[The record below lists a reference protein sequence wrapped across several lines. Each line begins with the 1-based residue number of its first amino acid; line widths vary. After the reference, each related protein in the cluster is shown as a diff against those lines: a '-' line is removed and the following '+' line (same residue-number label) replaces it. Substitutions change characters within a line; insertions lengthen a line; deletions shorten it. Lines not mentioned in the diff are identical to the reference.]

1 MIQKIPH
8 TFIKKT
14 VASLVLAIGFLF
26 LGSPTATAQEII
38 INKYAVENGTI
49 CNQFDVTLEII
60 GNPPPRPQEVV
71 LVIDRSGS
79 MDDGPVPEPIDY
91 AQAAAID
98 FVNNFFL
105 PVNNPTGLNKVA
117 IVSYAEFASLDI
129 GLTGSSGQANII
141 TAINDITTGGVTN
154 IAKAMQTADNE
165 LTANGTFDCATSRS
179 IILLTD
185 GVPNRDLDGDSC
197 SSDATS
203 SSCIDDAI
211 STGVAAQTTT
221 VSGEVFNQ
229 SVFTIGLTGAISG
242 SRQTTALATLD
253 AMQNSGAF
261 WTEDNADLTAIYAAI
276 LGQLVAAARQ
286 LPGEALVSDVIDP
299 GFSFVPGSFN
309 ASKGTATIGG
319 QLVSWFVDEVFAE
332 TITLEYSIVSNA
344 DVCGTND
351 SGVAVINYENSECA
365 VASEVFNTP
374 SVCIPCPEI
383 EPSIERDGCT
393 NDILYDGTLDQGDCS
408 SLDDDFSWEFFLND
422 VLVGTS
428 DTLSGTF
435 TYTGTDP
442 FEGDFRGELSYNG
455 TYGSGCVLPTVTAD
469 ASITIPTAPEA
480 TYVVTDADCFGAATG
495 AIDLSVTGGT
505 PPYTYLWSTGATT
518 QDISGIPAGS
528 YDVTVTDAD
537 GCNPINTTGI
547 IVGQPDAAI
556 TSSGVI
562 TDVLCHGANTGAI
575 DLSVSGGTPDYTY
588 LWSTGATTQDISG
601 LVAGDY
607 DVTITDAN
615 GCEATDS
622 FTVEEPKHP
631 MSLSTTFTD
640 ALCHGEASG
649 SIDLTVSGGTSPYTY
664 LWSNGATTQDLPA
677 VVAGSY
683 NVVVTDANGCT
694 ATLPV
699 GVTIDEPEPL
709 SIVITKENATT
720 GQGCLD
726 GEATATPSGGTSPY
740 TYLWSASAGSQ
751 TTQTATNLPSG
762 THTVLV
768 TDANG
773 CELEQGVVID
783 CSNTC
788 DAVIEIDEIVD
799 VLCTGDLTGS
809 TTVSASSVANPSAT
823 FTFTWDTVP
832 PTVDSGVTSST
843 LSGLGAGVYTVSVTI
858 DGTVC
863 LPVEQSVTITEPASA
878 LSVSATSTDE
888 SGPATGDGTATAI
901 VTGGTPPYTYSW
913 SPGGGTTETIV
924 GLSAGTYTVTVTDA
938 HGCVDSAST
947 TVNPGTCLDLA
958 ALASSTPVTCNGDS
972 DGTASVS
979 VTGGSG
985 SFTYLW
991 SNGATTA
998 SISGLSGGSYSV
1010 IVFDLVTQ
1018 CNQTA
1023 STTVDEPGVLDSGI
1037 AVSNVLC
1044 FGEATGSLD
1053 LTVTGGTAP
1062 YTFAW
1067 SNGATTEDINM
1078 LTAGAYSVTI
1088 TDSRGCM
1095 TTDSATVTQPD
1106 APLSASI
1113 TAQTDI
1119 VCTGLGSVTVAAT
1132 GGTMP
1137 YLYQLD
1143 SGPFGAS
1150 GTFSD
1155 LADGSYTINVLDAQG
1170 CTTAVP
1176 VTILFNCTD
1185 AIDDINDTYVDL
1197 PVSGNVLTN
1206 DEDYEGDNQTVTGNT
1221 TPSNGSVT
1229 VNPDGSYTYTPN
1241 PGYVGEDT
1249 FEYTICDDGTP
1260 QACDTATVY
1269 IEVLPD
1275 SGPENEAPIANE
1287 DTNTTEV
1294 DTPVNG
1300 NVIVNDY
1307 DPDGD
1312 PIVVTGNT
1320 TPSNGSV
1327 VVNPDGTY
1335 TYTPNPGYV
1344 GVDTFEYTICDDG
1357 TPALCDTALVIITI
1371 IEDNG
1376 NVTIANDD
1384 SYNTNPGVTLNGNVS
1399 DNDNDPEGDMQTVN
1413 SSPVSGPSNGSL
1425 TLNGDGSF
1433 EYIPNP
1439 GFTGTD
1445 QFVYSVCDDGS
1456 PVACDEAT
1464 VYITIGG
1471 ILNTTDAYDDINDTY
1486 VDLPVSG
1493 NVLTND
1499 EDFEGDSQTVVSNT
1513 SPSNGSVVVNPDGT
1527 YTYTPNPGYVGEDT
1541 FEYTIVD
1548 DGNPQATDTATV
1560 YIEVLPDSGPENE
1573 APIANE
1579 DTNTTEVDTPVN
1591 GNVIVNDYDPDGDP
1605 IVVTGNTTPSNGS
1618 VVVNPDGTYT
1628 YTPNPGFEGEDT
1640 FEYTICDNGTPPL
1653 CDTALVIITV
1663 IPNHQNITVAND
1675 DSYNTT
1681 PGVAINA
1688 NVSDNDN
1695 DPEGD
1700 MQTVNSSPVSG
1711 PSNGSLTLNGDGSFE
1726 YIPNPGFT
1734 GTDQFVYSVCDDGSP
1749 VACDEATVYIT
1760 VGGIANT
1767 TDAIDDIND
1776 TYVDLPVSG
1785 NVLTND
1791 EDFEGDSQTVVSNTS
1806 PSNGSVVVNPDGT
1819 YTYTPNPG
1827 YVGEDT
1833 FEYTIVDDGNP
1844 QATDTATVYIEVLP
1858 DSGPE
1863 NEAPIANEDT
1873 NTTEVDTP
1881 VNGNVI
1887 VNDYDPDGDPIVVT
1901 GNTTPSNGSVVV
1913 NPDGTYTY
1921 TPNPGFEG
1929 VDTFEYTICDN
1940 GTPPLCDTALVII
1953 TVIPNHQNIT
1963 VANDDAYNGRPNEV
1977 ISGNVLDN
1985 DNDPEGDDQAVDLT
1999 VTPVSGPTNGTLVIN
2014 LDGSFDYTPGTDF
2027 EGTDQFVYSVCDN
2040 GSPVACDQATVYITI
2055 NDAGNVI
2062 LAIDDINDTF
2072 IDTPVSGDVSTNDDN
2087 NDGPAGTETHTLV
2100 SGPTVPGALLTL
2112 NPDGTYTYT
2121 PAPGYVGEDTFE
2133 YQVCDGGSP
2142 TACDTATVTI
2152 EVIDN
2157 PIIENDPPVANND
2170 TNVTEVGVP
2179 VDGNVIVNDY
2189 DMDGDP
2195 IIVTGNTTPD
2205 NGTVVV
2211 NPDGTYTYTP
2221 NPGFE
2226 GEDTFEY
2233 TICDNGAPAL
2243 CDTATVYIQVIP
2255 NNGNVTVA
2263 NDDSYSGEVD
2273 AVITGN
2279 VLDNDSD
2286 PEGDDQ
2292 AVDVTVT
2299 PISGPS
2305 NGTLIINPD
2314 GSFTYTPNAGYIGTD
2329 QFVYS
2334 VCDDQV
2340 PAACDQATVY
2350 LLVRRTPAPA
2360 IAIVKTAAFVDADG
2374 DNCAD
2379 EDETIVYTF
2388 TVTNEG
2394 NVPLVGVAVTDP
2406 LFEAPNPI
2414 VAIVFVSG
2422 DTDGDGELDLDETWV
2437 YEATYAITQDDID
2450 LGSITNQATA
2460 VGTDPDDTEVS
2471 DLSDDT
2477 SVLENDP
2484 TVTELCQG
2492 PAIAIVKTGEFVDGN
2507 DADDCADEGESIA
2520 YTFVV
2525 TNEGNVSLASISVT
2539 DPLVPTITY
2548 VSGDTD
2554 GDDELDVFETWTYT
2568 GSYTITQDDI
2578 DAGMVTNQALA
2589 QGTAPDATVVEDDSD
2604 DNSVLEDDPTVT
2616 ELCQGPV
2623 IAIVKTGVFVDGD
2636 GDDCSDDGET
2646 IDYTFVVT
2654 NEGNVSLASIS
2665 VTDPL
2670 VPTITYVSGDTD
2682 GDDEL

>member
-1499 EDFEGDSQTVVSNT
+1499 EDFEGDSQT
-1513 SPSNGSVVVNPDGT
+1513 
-1527 YTYTPNPGYVGEDT
+1527 
-1541 FEYTIVD
+1541 
-1548 DGNPQATDTATV
+1548 
-1560 YIEVLPDSGPENE
+1560 
-1573 APIANE
+1573 
-1579 DTNTTEVDTPVN
+1579 
-1591 GNVIVNDYDPDGDP
+1591 
-1605 IVVTGNTTPSNGS
+1605 
-1618 VVVNPDGTYT
+1618 
-1628 YTPNPGFEGEDT
+1628 
-1640 FEYTICDNGTPPL
+1640 
-1653 CDTALVIITV
+1653 
-1663 IPNHQNITVAND
+1663 
-1675 DSYNTT
+1675 
-1681 PGVAINA
+1681 
-1688 NVSDNDN
+1688 
-1695 DPEGD
+1695 
-1700 MQTVNSSPVSG
+1700 
-1711 PSNGSLTLNGDGSFE
+1711 
-1726 YIPNPGFT
+1726 
-1734 GTDQFVYSVCDDGSP
+1734 
-1749 VACDEATVYIT
+1749 
-1760 VGGIANT
+1760 
-1767 TDAIDDIND
+1767 
-1776 TYVDLPVSG
+1776 
-1785 NVLTND
+1785 
-1791 EDFEGDSQTVVSNTS
+1791 
-1806 PSNGSVVVNPDGT
+1806 
-1819 YTYTPNPG
+1819 
-1827 YVGEDT
+1827 
-1833 FEYTIVDDGNP
+1833 
-1844 QATDTATVYIEVLP
+1844 
-1858 DSGPE
+1858 
-1863 NEAPIANEDT
+1863 
-1873 NTTEVDTP
+1873 
-1881 VNGNVI
+1881 
-1887 VNDYDPDGDPIVVT
+1887 
-1901 GNTTPSNGSVVV
+1901 
-1913 NPDGTYTY
+1913 
-1921 TPNPGFEG
+1921 
-1929 VDTFEYTICDN
+1929 
-1940 GTPPLCDTALVII
+1940 
-1953 TVIPNHQNIT
+1953 
-1963 VANDDAYNGRPNEV
+1963 
-1977 ISGNVLDN
+1977 
-1985 DNDPEGDDQAVDLT
+1985 
-1999 VTPVSGPTNGTLVIN
+1999 
-2014 LDGSFDYTPGTDF
+2014 
-2027 EGTDQFVYSVCDN
+2027 
-2040 GSPVACDQATVYITI
+2040 
-2055 NDAGNVI
+2055 
-2062 LAIDDINDTF
+2062 
-2072 IDTPVSGDVSTNDDN
+2072 
-2087 NDGPAGTETHTLV
+2087 
-2100 SGPTVPGALLTL
+2100 
-2112 NPDGTYTYT
+2112 
-2121 PAPGYVGEDTFE
+2121 
-2133 YQVCDGGSP
+2133 
-2142 TACDTATVTI
+2142 
-2152 EVIDN
+2152 
-2157 PIIENDPPVANND
+2157 
-2170 TNVTEVGVP
+2170 
-2179 VDGNVIVNDY
+2179 
-2189 DMDGDP
+2189 
-2195 IIVTGNTTPD
+2195 
-2205 NGTVVV
+2205 
-2211 NPDGTYTYTP
+2211 
-2221 NPGFE
+2221 
-2226 GEDTFEY
+2226 
-2233 TICDNGAPAL
+2233 
-2243 CDTATVYIQVIP
+2243 
-2255 NNGNVTVA
+2255 
-2263 NDDSYSGEVD
+2263 
-2273 AVITGN
+2273 
-2279 VLDNDSD
+2279 
-2286 PEGDDQ
+2286 
-2292 AVDVTVT
+2292 
-2299 PISGPS
+2299 
-2305 NGTLIINPD
+2305 
-2314 GSFTYTPNAGYIGTD
+2314 
-2329 QFVYS
+2329 
-2334 VCDDQV
+2334 
-2340 PAACDQATVY
+2340 
-2350 LLVRRTPAPA
+2350 
-2360 IAIVKTAAFVDADG
+2360 
-2374 DNCAD
+2374 
-2379 EDETIVYTF
+2379 
-2388 TVTNEG
+2388 
-2394 NVPLVGVAVTDP
+2394 
-2406 LFEAPNPI
+2406 
-2414 VAIVFVSG
+2414 
-2422 DTDGDGELDLDETWV
+2422 
-2437 YEATYAITQDDID
+2437 
-2450 LGSITNQATA
+2450 
-2460 VGTDPDDTEVS
+2460 
-2471 DLSDDT
+2471 
-2477 SVLENDP
+2477 
-2484 TVTELCQG
+2484 
-2492 PAIAIVKTGEFVDGN
+2492 
-2507 DADDCADEGESIA
+2507 
-2520 YTFVV
+2520 
-2525 TNEGNVSLASISVT
+2525 
-2539 DPLVPTITY
+2539 
-2548 VSGDTD
+2548 
-2554 GDDELDVFETWTYT
+2554 
-2568 GSYTITQDDI
+2568 
-2578 DAGMVTNQALA
+2578 
-2589 QGTAPDATVVEDDSD
+2589 
-2604 DNSVLEDDPTVT
+2604 
-2616 ELCQGPV
+2616 
-2623 IAIVKTGVFVDGD
+2623 
-2636 GDDCSDDGET
+2636 
-2646 IDYTFVVT
+2646 
-2654 NEGNVSLASIS
+2654 
-2665 VTDPL
+2665 
-2670 VPTITYVSGDTD
+2670 
-2682 GDDEL
+2682 